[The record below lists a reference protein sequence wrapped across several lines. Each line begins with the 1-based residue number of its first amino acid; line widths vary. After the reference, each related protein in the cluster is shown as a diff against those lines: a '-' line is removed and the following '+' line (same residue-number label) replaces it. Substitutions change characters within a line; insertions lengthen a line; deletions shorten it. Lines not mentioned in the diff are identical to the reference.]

1 MPSLPSKTGAEISPV
16 QSAKL
21 PGKRP
26 GMQHSQSVPSTLGP
40 SKQKLVDR
48 AIKARLYFLR
58 KSGPNKFLI
67 GGDSPD
73 SRFHVTI
80 GPQVSVV
87 NSRLSMTLSLLES
100 VIA

>member
-1 MPSLPSKTGAEISPV
+1 
-16 QSAKL
+16 
-21 PGKRP
+21 
-26 GMQHSQSVPSTLGP
+26 MQHSQSVPNPLDS

-80 GPQVSVV
+80 GPQV
-87 NSRLSMTLSLLES
+87 REH
-100 VIA
+100 